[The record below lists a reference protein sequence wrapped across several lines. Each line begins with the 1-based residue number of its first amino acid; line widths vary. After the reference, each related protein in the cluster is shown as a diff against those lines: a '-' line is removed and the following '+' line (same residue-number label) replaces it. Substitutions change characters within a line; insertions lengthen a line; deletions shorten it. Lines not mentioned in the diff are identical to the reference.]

1 MFSEAANNE
10 GESGHPQ
17 DGGDAGD
24 KNGRVSCCLLFDRRR
39 VLLAALAKP
48 LDHFADGK
56 DALAPI
62 TDVVRNRFEL
72 AALDLA
78 CCRYGGR

>member
-1 MFSEAANNE
+1 M
-10 GESGHPQ
+10 
-17 DGGDAGD
+17 
-24 KNGRVSCCLLFDRRR
+24 
-39 VLLAALAKP
+39 LLAALAKP
-48 LDHFADGK
+48 LDHFAYGK